1 MDDKLAL
8 ATENFGLQLAIGR
21 MAVDIAGRL
30 KYGEDVTQLRYDL
43 DDAIQFRRLFLYE
56 YNLGDSSL
64 EVLEA
69 ANLAIGSLVEIY
81 QLHGS
86 HIVDEI
92 DLTTLPSRTLV
103 LSIAGGGG
111 GDTGG
116 GTTTPPSQTSAFY
129 NIRLLPADFDSN
141 WAYRNGWLGNSVYT
155 LDIKGG
161 ATLRENIDYTLIPGG
176 GFTLINGITLGSR
189 DFIILSIVSAFSS
202 PVTPPTGDSFPYSIP
217 YLITT

>member
-1 MDDKLAL
+1 MDEKLGL
-8 ATENFGLQLAIGR
+8 AVESFGLQLAIGR

-43 DDAIQFRRLFLYE
+43 EDAIQFRRLFLYE
-56 YNLGDSSL
+56 YNLANSSF
-64 EVLEA
+64 EVMEA

-81 QLHGS
+81 QLHGT
-86 HIVDEI
+86 HIVDET
-92 DLTTLPSRTLV
+92 DLTSLPYRTMV
-103 LSIAGGGG
+103 LSVAGGG
-111 GDTGG
+111 DSGG
-116 GTTTPPSQTSAFY
+116 GTTTPPPAQTSAFY
-129 NIRLLPADFDSN
+129 NIRLLPTDFDSN

-176 GFTLINGITLGSR
+176 GFQLVNDITLGPR

-202 PVTPPTGDSFPYSIP
+202 PSVPPTGDSFPYSIP